1 MVLNMGCSIIQ
12 PDMVNVAF
20 RMPHFVGCLAGC
32 DGEHGKALAA
42 AFSKGGF
49 DTEFVEDYR
58 SQAYKKAILNASL
71 GSVSALTRMTMSDVM
86 SEPEL
91 YRMMAQI
98 VREGIDIGQA
108 LGLEVDEAYH
118 DQAMAYLSKG
128 GNHKP
133 SILLDIERC
142 RPTENEYHCGKMF
155 RWAEALNIEA
165 PVTQSIYYLLKNL
178 ERSLRKGNMG

>member
-1 MVLNMGCSIIQ
+1 
-12 PDMVNVAF
+12 
-20 RMPHFVGCLAGC
+20 
-32 DGEHGKALAA
+32 
-42 AFSKGGF
+42 
-49 DTEFVEDYR
+49 
-58 SQAYKKAILNASL
+58 
-71 GSVSALTRMTMSDVM
+71 MTMSDVM

-98 VREGIDIGQA
+98 VREGIEIGHA
-108 LGLEVDEAYH
+108 LGLQVDDDYH
-118 DQAMAYLSKG
+118 EQAMAYLSKG

-155 RWAEALNIEA
+155 RWAEALEIDA

-178 ERSLRKGNMG
+178 ERSLRKGKTG